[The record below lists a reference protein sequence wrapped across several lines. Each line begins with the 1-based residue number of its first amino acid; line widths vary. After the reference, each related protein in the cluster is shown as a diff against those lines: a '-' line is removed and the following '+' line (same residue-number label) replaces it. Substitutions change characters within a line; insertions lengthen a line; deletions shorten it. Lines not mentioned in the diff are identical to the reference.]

1 MPTAR
6 RSKKSLKTSPK
17 YRQKRALKNRRGKAK
32 QAAAHKR
39 GLNRSRARRR
49 TRENRRNK
57 LKLR

>member
-1 MPTAR
+1 MPTGR
-6 RSKKSLKTSPK
+6 RTKASLKTSPK
-17 YRQKRALKNRRGKAK
+17 YRQARALKNRRRKAK

-49 TRENRRNK
+49 TRQNRGGK

>member
-1 MPTAR
+1 MSTGRRTKPT
-6 RSKKSLKTSPK
+6 LKTSPK
-17 YRQKRALKNRRGKAK
+17 YRQTRALKNRRRKAK

-49 TRENRRNK
+49 TRRSRGGK

>member
-6 RSKKSLKTSPK
+6 RSKPSLKTSPK
-17 YRQKRALKNRRGKAK
+17 HRQKLALKNRRRKAK

-49 TRENRRNK
+49 TRQSRRGK